1 MAKLTLLILLIAG
14 FYNLPAQET
23 LKTVSFKSEKTFKYN
38 SHGEII
44 IQAER
49 GIISIQKWDR
59 PEVHVV
65 LTVSAKNKEES
76 VARNDLDR
84 IKFNLVS
91 SRGNIF
97 LNNRTVIPENEPQEI
112 KSTIGCS
119 YVIRVPSW
127 ANITINNKFGKVTV
141 NEISGV
147 IAGTL
152 QYCDLAITDYKGILN
167 LSVQIGDFSATDS
180 DVRGS
185 LKTRYSGV
193 SMTHVS
199 GKLSVTSESG
209 SFKMIYGEKPFNL
222 TINSH
227 ATEIL
232 VNNKHCKPYI
242 LEFEGSH
249 CPLTFARE
257 CYTTNASLVTTSYNA
272 KQDQEKWLLNYVPSP
287 SLPKLKINAS
297 FGSITLL

>member
-1 MAKLTLLILLIAG
+1 MAKITLLILLIAG

-23 LKTVSFKSEKTFKYN
+23 LITVSLKSEKTFKYN
-38 SHGEII
+38 SHGQII

-49 GIISIQKWDR
+49 GVISIQKWDR
-59 PEVHVV
+59 PEVQVV

-76 VARNDLDR
+76 AARNDLSH
-84 IKFNLVS
+84 IVYNLVS
-91 SRGNIF
+91 NRGNIF

-119 YVIRVPSW
+119 YIIQVPSW
-127 ANITINNKFGKVTV
+127 ANITVNNKFGKVTV
-141 NEISGV
+141 NEIAGV
-147 IAGTL
+147 IAGNL
-152 QYCDLAITDYKGILN
+152 QYCDLSITGYTGILN
-167 LSVQIGDFSATDS
+167 LTVQVGDFNATDS

-209 SFKMIYGEKPFNL
+209 SIKMINGEKPFNL
-222 TINSH
+222 TLNSH
-227 ATEIL
+227 GTDIL
-232 VNNKHCKPYI
+232 VNNKNCNSSI
-242 LEFEGSH
+242 IEFEGSH
-249 CPLTFARE
+249 CPLTLAKE
-257 CYTTNASLVTTSYNA
+257 CYTAKNSLVTTSYNP
-272 KQDQEKWLLNYVPSP
+272 KQDQEKWMLNYVPAP